1 MQSPW
6 QTFEGMSGSEA
17 GLLLFVTCMDAM
29 LDEEQFWERNP
40 MREADVSKSQV
51 DAGKGWRKQR
61 PHGLRQ
67 QRSGC
72 CLTPSCLRIS

>member
-29 LDEEQFWERNP
+29 LDEEQFRERNP
-40 MREADVSKSQV
+40 MREAEVRQMYPRARWMQEKGGGSSGRTGSGNSGVAAVSHLH
-51 DAGKGWRKQR
+51 A
-61 PHGLRQ
+61 
-67 QRSGC
+67 
-72 CLTPSCLRIS
+72 